1 MEDDMSRRNPGDELP
16 RERGRRQFDASED
29 TGREHGEP
37 REYRFGSG
45 FDKPERGRWTD
56 PEREET
62 YSRPYDEW
70 SMPGYVFY
78 TGRGYHREFIDPYA
92 GPMPEAGEGGVGFQV
107 ARESRRGR
115 FTGRGPKGY
124 VRSDER
130 ILEDVSERLEE
141 HGDLDASDVSVTV
154 SGGEVTLEGAV
165 DGRRSRRLAED
176 LAHSVSG
183 VRDVHNRLSSTLSAS
198 EAGVDGDV
206 DVQGPASHS
215 GTGFLTRNIE
225 VRPGRR

>member
-1 MEDDMSRRNPGDELP
+1 MEDREDRIRREND
-16 RERGRRQFDASED
+16 RRQFDAYEG
-29 TGREHGEP
+29 TGTEHGEP

-45 FDKPERGRWTD
+45 FDKPEAGRWTD
-56 PEREET
+56 QKREEI

-70 SMPGYVFY
+70 SSPGYVFY
-78 TGRGYHREFIDPYA
+78 AGKGYHREFIDPYA
-92 GPMPEAGEGGVGFQV
+92 GPVEPEAGTGGYGFQV

-130 ILEDVSERLEE
+130 ILENVNERLED
-141 HGDLDASDVSVTV
+141 HGDLDASDISVAV
-154 SGGEVTLEGAV
+154 SGGEVTLEGMV
-165 DGRRSRRLAED
+165 EDRQSKRLAED
-176 LAHSVSG
+176 LAHAVSG
-183 VRDVHNRLSSTLSAS
+183 VRDVQNRLRVAKRAGDAS
-198 EAGVDGDV
+198 VEGDV

-225 VRPGRR
+225 VRPRRK